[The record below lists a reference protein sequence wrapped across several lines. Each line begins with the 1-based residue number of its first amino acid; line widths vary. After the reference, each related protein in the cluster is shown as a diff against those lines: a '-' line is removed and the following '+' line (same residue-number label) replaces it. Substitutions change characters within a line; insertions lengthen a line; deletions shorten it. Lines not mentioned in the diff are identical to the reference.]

1 MGQLPVV
8 VEPCCTEFVEFAL
21 LNLNCLVCKTSFVNK
36 FQRLAGSGDVVKCKY
51 LPNRCSSSRKY
62 DEIAVNFEY
71 FVNALDRYMC
81 YGSER

>member
-36 FQRLAGSGDVVKCKY
+36 FQRLAGSGDVVKCKC

-62 DEIAVNFEY
+62 NEIAVNFED
-71 FVNALDRYMC
+71 FVNA
-81 YGSER
+81 